1 MGGIQSFLT
10 QTWPPKSK
18 FSIDQIPDL
27 SGKVV
32 IITGGNAGVG
42 YETAKAL
49 LPRNA
54 KVYIASRNAK
64 KTGDAIAKL
73 REDTGKDAIFLPLD
87 LASLKS
93 IRAAAEQF
101 LSKEKELDILFNNA
115 GVMEPEIDEL
125 TEEGYDLTIGV
136 NVIGHF
142 YFTKLLLPA
151 LLAVSQNTPGTA
163 ARIVNTAS
171 FASELAN
178 KLDYDTFKD
187 GPIRRKL
194 GSVSMYYQSKFA
206 NLLYSTEFSRRYH
219 EAGIVCSCVNP
230 GNIATELQRN
240 LKPGVKLFLIHRI
253 LYPASYGALTQLY
266 AGTSPEG
273 VDFNGKYLIPWARL
287 GTPNPA
293 SQDEQK
299 AKQLW
304 DWLEDQVKDA

>member
-10 QTWPPKSK
+10 QTWPPQSK

-64 KTGDAIAKL
+64 KTGDAIDKL

-115 GVMEPEIDEL
+115 GRKD
-125 TEEGYDLTIGV
+125 YDLTIGV

-187 GPIRRKL
+187 GPTRRKL

-206 NLLYSTEFSRRYH
+206 NLLYSTEFSRRYRQ
-219 EAGIVCSCVNP
+219 AGIVCSCVNP
-230 GNIATELQRN
+230 GNIATELQRT
-240 LKPGVKLFLIHRI
+240 LQPGVKLFLIRRI
-253 LYPASYGALTQLY
+253 LYPAPYGALTQLY
-266 AGTSPEG
+266 AGTSLDG
-273 VDFNGKYLIPWARL
+273 ADFNGKYLIPWARL

-293 SQDEQK
+293 SLDEQK
-299 AKQLW
+299 AKKAVGL
-304 DWLEDQVKDA
+304 A